1 MQAPLKEARVDGHV
15 AVPLAVPLLW
25 KNHVPNKGGGPYEA
39 FARAP
44 QGEASVFLTWGRQ
57 QEVGQVPV
65 RGTRQGDGVPQR
77 EPWAP
82 GVNALM
88 SAHDATAPLIA
99 PPR

>member
-1 MQAPLKEARVDGHV
+1 MLQHAEEIAINHRLKLMAA
-15 AVPLAVPLLW
+15 AVFVIA
-25 KNHVPNKGGGPYEA
+25 A
-39 FARAP
+39 DFAAQPTSMRH
-44 QGEASVFLTWGRQ
+44 
-57 QEVGQVPV
+57 
-65 RGTRQGDGVPQR
+65 GTRQGDGVPQR